1 MRHALLWASLALPA
15 MLAACAK
22 PQPAALQ
29 STRPIY
35 AIDMMGAAKLCT
47 VPDDPKLVD
56 AQQTEVAM
64 TVGNDG
70 GWCGV
75 KVSRPGPAP
84 FDAGLLA
91 ARPDHGRVQV
101 HSVGDWTR
109 VDYTPDPGFAG
120 TDAFTVRLLP
130 GSTTLRVNATVQG
143 VSQPVA
149 TPAAAPVVTPRV
161 SAPPAST
168 SKPAASKP
176 AASKPAPQRKR

>member
-1 MRHALLWASLALPA
+1 MRHALLWASLAAPVL
-15 MLAACAK
+15 LAACANK
-22 PQPAALQ
+22 PESLVAR

-35 AIDMMGAAKLCT
+35 AIDLMGGAKLCN
-47 VPDDPKLVD
+47 VPDEPKLVD

-84 FDAGLLA
+84 FDAGLLV
-91 ARPDHGRVQV
+91 ARPAHGRVQV
-101 HSVGDWTR
+101 RAVGDWTR
-109 VDYTPDPGFAG
+109 VDYTPDPGFVG
-120 TDAFTVRLLP
+120 NDSFTVRLLP

-143 VSQPVA
+143 VGQPAA

-161 SAPPAST
+161 TAPPASKAPASP
-168 SKPAASKP
+168 SKKTTTTP
-176 AASKPAPQRKR
+176 RKK

>member
-1 MRHALLWASLALPA
+1 MRHALLWASLAVPA
-15 MLAACAK
+15 LLAACAK
-22 PQPAALQ
+22 PETPVVQ
-29 STRPIY
+29 STRPVY

-84 FDAGLLA
+84 FDAGLLVG
-91 ARPDHGRVQV
+91 RPEHGRVQV
-101 HSVGDWTR
+101 HAVGDWTR
-109 VDYTPDPGFAG
+109 VDYTPDPGFVG

-143 VSQPVA
+143 VAQPVA
-149 TPAAAPVVTPRV
+149 AAAPVVTPRV
-161 SAPPAST
+161 TAPTPAST
-168 SKPAASKP
+168 SSKPAASKTTT
-176 AASKPAPQRKR
+176 QRKR

>member
-22 PQPAALQ
+22 PQNPVLQ
-29 STRPIY
+29 STRPVY
-35 AIDMMGAAKLCT
+35 AIDLMGGAKLCN
-47 VPDDPKLVD
+47 VPDNPKLVD
-56 AQQTEVAM
+56 AEQTEVAM

-75 KVSRPGPAP
+75 RVSRPGPAP
-84 FDAGLLA
+84 FDAGLLVD
-91 ARPDHGRVQV
+91 RPNHGRVQV

-120 TDAFTVRLLP
+120 TDSFAVRLLP
-130 GSTTLRVNATVQG
+130 GSTTLRVNATVQAG
-143 VSQPVA
+143 QQPAV

-161 SAPPAST
+161 SAPPASS
-168 SKPAASKP
+168 SKPASKP
-176 AASKPAPQRKR
+176 AASKATTRRAR

>member
-1 MRHALLWASLALPA
+1 MRHGLLWASLALPA
-15 MLAACAK
+15 LLAACAK
-22 PQPAALQ
+22 PETPVVQ
-29 STRPIY
+29 STRPVY
-35 AIDMMGAAKLCT
+35 AIDMVGGAKLCT
-47 VPDDPKLVD
+47 VPENPKLVD

-101 HSVGDWTR
+101 HTVGDWTR
-109 VDYTPDPGFAG
+109 VDYTPDPGFVG
-120 TDAFTVRLLP
+120 TDSFTVRLLP

-143 VSQPVA
+143 VAQPVA
-149 TPAAAPVVTPRV
+149 AAAPAVVTPRV
-161 SAPPAST
+161 TEPTPVST
-168 SKPAASKP
+168 SGKPAASKP
-176 AASKPAPQRKR
+176 AAKAKR